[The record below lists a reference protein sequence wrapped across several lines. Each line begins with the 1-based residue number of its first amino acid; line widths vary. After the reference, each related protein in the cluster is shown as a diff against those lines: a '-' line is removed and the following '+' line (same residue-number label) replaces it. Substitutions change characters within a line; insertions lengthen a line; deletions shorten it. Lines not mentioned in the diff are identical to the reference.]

1 MTEVAIDP
9 AAVSLRERKKQAT
22 RHSIHETAL
31 RLLGERGPDGVT
43 IEEICAQVGVSP
55 RTFFNYYPTKIA
67 AAFDLVEAEIGPEL
81 RNWFAHS
88 NGNLMSDICD
98 LVANGVSVPIDYPR
112 VKELLHQ
119 RPELSLTFWQQMKLH
134 KQPVIDVIEDRV
146 GDRETAATAFGLVM
160 VAITATMRHPGDTT
174 PEGIAAR
181 LKTEVRTIAKLIGN
195 CGS

>member
-9 AAVSLRERKKQAT
+9 VAVSLRERKKRAT

-31 RLLGERGPDGVT
+31 QLVGERGPEGVT
-43 IEEICAQVGVSP
+43 VEEICAQVGVSA

-81 RNWFAHS
+81 RDWFTGS

-98 LVANGVSVPIDYPR
+98 LVAKGISVPIDYPR

-134 KQPVIDVIEDRV
+134 KQPLIDLIEQRV

-160 VAITATMRHPGDTT
+160 VAITATMRRPGDTT

-181 LKTEVRTIAKLIGN
+181 LKNEIRTIAKLIGD
-195 CGS
+195 CGN